1 MARGITENDVFTAC
15 DSLLLAGERPTIER
29 VRQKIG
35 RGSPNTVSPMLDA
48 WFKGLGRRLQ
58 DPGAFAPAPD
68 VPGPVLQAAQHF
80 WEVSQTE
87 ARRDVDAR
95 VATGLADAE
104 ASVEDAMRAVAAAE
118 SSAESAAA
126 RIESLEGE
134 RALERAALDAERLD
148 HRGTATKL
156 DGSQARC
163 RALEVQVAQLQQ
175 AALEERA
182 RADQAIAAANERGDG
197 AERRAAMEIEGER
210 VLRARAE
217 KTTESVAKKFEEA
230 LRGQVAATEQLNAA
244 EERFLSLRVR
254 ADQNDRELQAMVQ
267 RLEGQIQALEA
278 ALTETQLALSRAN
291 GQDVLVEQIVAKL
304 VATSDA
310 QAKAPKQQVEVGQG
324 GRKKRPVT

>member
-1 MARGITENDVFTAC
+1 
-15 DSLLLAGERPTIER
+15 
-29 VRQKIG
+29 
-35 RGSPNTVSPMLDA
+35 
-48 WFKGLGRRLQ
+48 
-58 DPGAFAPAPD
+58 
-68 VPGPVLQAAQHF
+68 
-80 WEVSQTE
+80 
-87 ARRDVDAR
+87 
-95 VATGLADAE
+95 
-104 ASVEDAMRAVAAAE
+104 
-118 SSAESAAA
+118 
-126 RIESLEGE
+126 
-134 RALERAALDAERLD
+134 
-148 HRGTATKL
+148 
-156 DGSQARC
+156 
-163 RALEVQVAQLQQ
+163 
-175 AALEERA
+175 
-182 RADQAIAAANERGDG
+182 
-197 AERRAAMEIEGER
+197 MEIEGER